1 MKITISVVR
10 DANDIFIFGGDW
22 RSLIPAMLVCLEF
35 KKERGVMSDIRSSVF
50 ANMGWYPVDSKECL
64 KLIREW
70 SATPVEVNSRDIK
83 HLGGIVPHA
92 GWYFSGEIAAA
103 VFSCLSGTMPELIV
117 LFGKHLSPLSPHSI
131 MIDGFW
137 ETPLGNIK
145 IDSRIGAILADE
157 YDFVVETASSFEKD
171 NTIELQLPFIKHF
184 FPEAS
189 LLPIGAPPTMKS
201 LDIARRVG
209 ELCRRMD
216 IQAVAIGSTDLTH
229 YGPNYGF
236 MPAGTGKEAVN
247 WVVNNDKRVIER
259 ICAMD
264 AIGVMEEAAAH
275 RNACCAGACASAVVM
290 AGELGAHMGESIM
303 YATSYDKS
311 PGSSFVGYV
320 GAVF

>member
-1 MKITISVVR
+1 
-10 DANDIFIFGGDW
+10 
-22 RSLIPAMLVCLEF
+22 
-35 KKERGVMSDIRSSVF
+35 
-50 ANMGWYPVDSKECL
+50 
-64 KLIREW
+64 
-70 SATPVEVNSRDIK
+70 
-83 HLGGIVPHA
+83 
-92 GWYFSGEIAAA
+92 
-103 VFSCLSGTMPELIV
+103 
-117 LFGKHLSPLSPHSI
+117 

-137 ETPLGNIK
+137 ETPLGNIE
-145 IDSRIGAILADE
+145 IDSRVGEILADE
-157 YDFVVETASSFEKD
+157 YDFVVETASSFEPD

-184 FPEAS
+184 FTGAR

-201 LDIARRVG
+201 LDIARRAG

-216 IQAVAIGSTDLTH
+216 IQAIAIGSTDLTH

-236 MPAGTGKEAVN
+236 VPAGTGKEVVK

-264 AIGVMEEAAAH
+264 AAGVMEEASGH
-275 RNACCAGACASAVVM
+275 QNACCAGACASAIVI
-290 AGELGAHMGESIM
+290 ARELGAHTAEALM